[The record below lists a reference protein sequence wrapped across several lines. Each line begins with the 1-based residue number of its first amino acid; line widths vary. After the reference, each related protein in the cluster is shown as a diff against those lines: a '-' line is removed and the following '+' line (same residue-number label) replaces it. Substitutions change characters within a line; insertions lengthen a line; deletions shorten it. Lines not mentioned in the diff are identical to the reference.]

1 MKRVS
6 TEDEFLRW
14 KQSVDSAIRQLQQG
28 RNLGTKQADRFQ
40 VGLVVFF
47 TEELGGWV
55 GQHLRQARPRAQR
68 EPAPA
73 GECDERL
80 RWSSG

>member
-14 KQSVDSAIRQLQQG
+14 KQSVDSALRQLQQG

-47 TEELGGWV
+47 TEELGDGSV
-55 GQHLRQARPRAQR
+55 NIYVKHAH
-68 EPAPA
+68 APS
-73 GECDERL
+73 GNRL
-80 RWSSG
+80 LLGNVTKG